1 MDYGHAKFLD
11 QLKNQKIHVTYAL
24 EKLERR
30 TTEVCQ
36 YPEIF
41 ADFVL
46 TIFFFLPDFISKSTM
61 VQMGTRMSG

>member
-30 TTEVCQ
+30 TTEVCRS
-36 YPEIF
+36 PEIF

-46 TIFFFLPDFISKSTM
+46 TIFFTDFISKSTM